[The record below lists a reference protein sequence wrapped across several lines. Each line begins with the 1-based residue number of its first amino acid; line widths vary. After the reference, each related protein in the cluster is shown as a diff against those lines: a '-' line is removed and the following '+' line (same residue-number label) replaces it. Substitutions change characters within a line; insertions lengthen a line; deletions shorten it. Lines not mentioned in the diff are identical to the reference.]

1 METGDEK
8 LALSVT
14 AVARL
19 LGISRNRMYDLIAEN
34 EIPHIRLG
42 HRIIVPRAAL
52 DEWLATAS
60 KGTAPYQVPVPGGT
74 RIGELA

>member
-1 METGDEK
+1 METRNEK

-52 DEWLATAS
+52 DEWLATAAR
-60 KGTAPYQVPVPGGT
+60 GTQPV
-74 RIGELA
+74 RIPVVEA